1 MKYPLQIV
9 LAVLAV
15 ALVPLSLHLALE
27 RFDGNVAPD
36 IAIWAPLSVLAL
48 DALLFYFAFGI
59 GNATV
64 LERVGMALVL
74 PLMLTMIS
82 WALMRDAIEARV
94 QAAQVAQAALAAPSA
109 SEQATAGGDAVQIV
123 GNDRDAHGCIG
134 SAGYVWCAKEQ
145 ACVRPWELTAAKGL
159 PNLESAVTGYCG
171 K

>member
-36 IAIWAPLSVLAL
+36 VAIWAPLSVLAL

-74 PLMLTMIS
+74 PLILTMIS
-82 WALMRDAIEARV
+82 WALMRDGVEARV
-94 QAAQVAQAALAAPSA
+94 QAAQAAHATPSA
-109 SEQATAGGDAVQIV
+109 PAAGEAVQIV
-123 GNDRDAHGCIG
+123 GNDRDEHGCIG
-134 SAGYVWCAKEQ
+134 SAGYVWCAKEN

-159 PNLESAVTGYCG
+159 PNLESALAGYCG